1 MIYCIQIYWMHEVE
15 TDHIAILDI
24 TTWIREHAKPIS
36 AFKSYLQYTVD
47 KHLLNYYN
55 YHHHYYHHYNIHI
68 VCIKGW
74 SFVIIFHMF
83 SLNGRVK
90 NPLLQWPCLCKCS
103 KRGNALWCYKN
114 WSQNKF
120 NQTLCQFP
128 ILALAHP
135 QPPLQYVPFQHRMSA
150 ILFLAKQSF
159 HSDDRF
165 DSSSYI
171 LQKLWLFSQKLGK
184 DSS

>member
-1 MIYCIQIYWMHEVE
+1 MIYCIHIYRMHEVE

-120 NQTLCQFP
+120 KSNTVPVSNFSSCSSTASTTVCPFPAQNVGHLVSSQT
-128 ILALAHP
+128 
-135 QPPLQYVPFQHRMSA
+135 
-150 ILFLAKQSF
+150 K
-159 HSDDRF
+159 
-165 DSSSYI
+165 
-171 LQKLWLFSQKLGK
+171 FS
-184 DSS
+184 